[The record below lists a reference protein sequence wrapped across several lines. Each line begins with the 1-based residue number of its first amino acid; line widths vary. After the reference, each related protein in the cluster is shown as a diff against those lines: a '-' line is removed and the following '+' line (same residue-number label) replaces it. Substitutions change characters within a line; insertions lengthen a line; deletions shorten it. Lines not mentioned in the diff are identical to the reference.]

1 VRFGGC
7 TGSAYTI
14 ASDSDKIRSIVT
26 IQSRQRALNRGK
38 SLKQVKT
45 ARGTTIRRT
54 ALGALAACALTLTSG
69 VVHAVDKV
77 SAVHAFPPFLVYT
90 KTFLAMVEDIN
101 KRGEGIV
108 EITVSGGPEAIG
120 MFEQPNAVRDGVV
133 DMVHTP
139 GSFYGASVPEIDAMV
154 AARVTPMEA
163 RANGG
168 AALMDEAHQ
177 KRFGV
182 RHLGWID
189 GGVKFHIYNSKPFNF
204 GDDGVVDLTGVK
216 LRDNPIYHAFFE
228 ALNATTA
235 SMPSTEV
242 YAALEK
248 GVVDASAW
256 TSIGLMDLKWDKFVK
271 YRIDPAFY
279 NTDLGVIFNKDSWD
293 ALSPES
299 QKLIQDVVIE
309 WEAKS
314 YDDRQKD
321 VAADAEELQNRGMEF
336 VKMSDEASAK
346 YLQMADDASWARMKG
361 RLDKMGGDNSYDELR
376 KLYFGE

>member
-1 VRFGGC
+1 M
-7 TGSAYTI
+7 
-14 ASDSDKIRSIVT
+14 
-26 IQSRQRALNRGK
+26 
-38 SLKQVKT
+38 KQVKT

-108 EITVSGGPEAIG
+108 EITVRGGPEAIG

-336 VKMSDEASAK
+336 VKMSDKASAK

>member
-1 VRFGGC
+1 MKALINVRKATLG
-7 TGSAYTI
+7 TLAV
-14 ASDSDKIRSIVT
+14 A
-26 IQSRQRALNRGK
+26 AL
-38 SLKQVKT
+38 SLSS
-45 ARGTTIRRT
+45 G
-54 ALGALAACALTLTSG
+54 LAQ
-69 VVHAVDKV
+69 AVDKV
-77 SAVHAFPPFLVYT
+77 TAVHAFPPFLVYT
-90 KTFLAMVEDIN
+90 KTFLAMVDDIN
-101 KRGEGIV
+101 KRGEGVV
-108 EITVSGGPEAIG
+108 EITVRGGPEAIG

-154 AARVTPMEA
+154 AARKTPMEV

-168 AALMDEAHQ
+168 ADLMSQMHQ
-177 KRFGV
+177 KRFNV
-182 RHLGWID
+182 HHLGWID
-189 GGVKFHIYNSKPFNF
+189 GGVQFHIYNAQPFKF

-279 NTDLGVIFNKDSWD
+279 NTDLGVIFNSDSWD

-299 QKLIQDVVIE
+299 QKLISDVVIE
-309 WEAKS
+309 WEEKS
-314 YDDRQKD
+314 WSDRQAD
-321 VAADAEELQNRGMEF
+321 IVAEAAELQKRGMEF
-336 VKMSDEASAK
+336 VPMSEEASAK

-361 RLDKMGGDNSYDELR
+361 RFEKMGGDNAYDELR
-376 KLYFGE
+376 SLYYGD

>member
-1 VRFGGC
+1 MFGKAALVAVA
-7 TGSAYTI
+7 TG
-14 ASDSDKIRSIVT
+14 V
-26 IQSRQRALNRGK
+26 
-38 SLKQVKT
+38 
-45 ARGTTIRRT
+45 
-54 ALGALAACALTLTSG
+54 LTLSAG
-69 VVHAVDKV
+69 VAQAVDKV
-77 SAVHAFPPFLVYT
+77 TAVHAFPPFLVYT

-101 KRGEGIV
+101 KRGEGVV
-108 EITVSGGPEAIG
+108 EITVRGGPEAIG
-120 MFEQPNAVRDGVV
+120 MFEQPNAARDGVV
-133 DMVHTP
+133 DMVHIP

-168 AALMDEAHQ
+168 AELMDKAHQ
-177 KRFGV
+177 ARFGV
-182 RHLGWID
+182 KHLGWID
-189 GGVKFHIYNSKPFNF
+189 GGVKFHIYNSKPFKF
-204 GDDGVVDLTGVK
+204 GDDGVVDLSGVK

-279 NTDLGVIFNKDSWD
+279 NTDLGVIFNNDSWNG
-293 ALSPES
+293 LTPES

-321 VAADAEELQNRGMEF
+321 VVADAEELKKRGMEF
-336 VKMSDEASAK
+336 VPMSEEASEK
-346 YLQMADDASWARMKG
+346 YLKMADDASWDRMKG
-361 RLDKMGGDNSYDELR
+361 RLEKMDGDNHYDDLR
-376 KLYFGE
+376 KHYYGE